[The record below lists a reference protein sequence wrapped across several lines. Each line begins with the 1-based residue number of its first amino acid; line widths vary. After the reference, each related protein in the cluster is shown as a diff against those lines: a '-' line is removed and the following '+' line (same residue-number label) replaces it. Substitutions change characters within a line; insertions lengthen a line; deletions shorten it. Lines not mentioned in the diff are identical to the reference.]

1 MSTSGVV
8 AQQAVI
14 VDTLVTHAIQK
25 CGKLPSTAGGELLQ
39 RVREA
44 LYFLMADLGNDGVN
58 LWCMNKSVVK
68 VQPYSAAYQLPVG
81 TLDVTQVLYRDL
93 WNIDGVFS
101 GPSVVILQFT
111 ATESQPVNSISFEFA
126 APGTATLAVEYST
139 DGANWFTLL
148 NLAPVT
154 VVDGSTMTIDLDN
167 TSTAQYWRLRELTAP
182 SILGMRNILF
192 RKVNNELPL
201 WKLNLDDYANLPN
214 KNTTGQKALQFWFDK
229 QINPR
234 MWVWPVPTTDVG
246 QLVIWSASQP
256 QDPGSMTNELAVPT
270 RWYRYIA
277 AALAR
282 EAAMLIP
289 PNELPPGRLV
299 ELKADATEFR
309 LRAIDGESDGASYQ
323 LAPNISPYTQ

>member
-1 MSTSGVV
+1 MATSGVV
-8 AQQAVI
+8 AQQTVI
-14 VDTLVTHAIQK
+14 VDTLITHAIQR

-44 LYFLMADLGNDGVN
+44 LYFLIADLGNDGVN

-68 VQPYSAAYQLPVG
+68 TQPYSAAYQLPVG

-93 WNIDGVFS
+93 WNIAGAFS
-101 GPSVVILQFT
+101 SPSVDILQFT
-111 ATESQPVNSISFEFA
+111 ATADQPVNTISFEFA
-126 APGTATLAVEYST
+126 ATGTATLAVEYSI
-139 DGANWFTLL
+139 DGVSWLTLL
-148 NLAPVT
+148 SLSPVT
-154 VVDGSTMTIDLDN
+154 VVDGSSMTIDLDN
-167 TSTAQYWRLRELTAP
+167 TALAKYWRLRELTTPA
-182 SILGMRNILF
+182 ILATRNVLL

-214 KNTTGQKALQFWFDK
+214 KYTTGQKALQFWFDK

-234 MWVWPVPTTDVG
+234 MWVWPIPTTDQG

-256 QDPGSMTNELAVPT
+256 QDPGAMTNELAVPT

-282 EAAMLIP
+282 ETAMLIP
-289 PNELPPGRLV
+289 PNELPAGRLAD
-299 ELKADATEFR
+299 LKADAAECR

-323 LAPNISPYTQ
+323 LVPNISPYTR